1 MLNYLLFTSS
11 PILMSSK
18 FRRDPRDMDE
28 DEECWFQGDDDVDDE
43 IDPTIDGCYR
53 LEDTFDSEDIPP
65 SKKERKSTL
74 GKTSF
79 LLPC

>member
-1 MLNYLLFTSS
+1 
-11 PILMSSK
+11 
-18 FRRDPRDMDE
+18 MDE

-65 SKKERKSTL
+65 AKKERKSTL
-74 GKTSF
+74 GKYSF
-79 LLPC
+79 IRSLDVSNDIR